1 MSVLD
6 QYLEKNKELAYKF
19 ASENTPRN
27 ASGRP
32 VMKKNDE
39 WRDESEW
46 EELFLEL
53 SKAHIKENN
62 QNG

>member
-1 MSVLD
+1 MSALA
-6 QYLEKNKELAYKF
+6 QYLEENKELAYKF
-19 ASENTPRN
+19 ASENTPCN

-32 VMKKNDE
+32 VIKKDDE

-53 SKAHIKENN
+53 SNKSNKGEN
-62 QNG
+62 